1 MYLTVGHSVFLLF
14 HVFRIVGKVHV
25 ALAHEGVVECE
36 GCGEVVVGL
45 SALCYLQVIPQ
56 QLLIVGVSAVLYDA
70 LCALHRALST
80 KVELVKFMGEIIKHN
95 GDIEDALNDQQFAKA
110 TKLDLSQLRAEL
122 TGENNDTDSY
132 DLKN

>member
-1 MYLTVGHSVFLLF
+1 MEKKVKIRLNSTEKVEELLQEIYDQAC
-14 HVFRIVGKVHV
+14 R
-25 ALAHEGVVECE
+25 
-36 GCGEVVVGL
+36 
-45 SALCYLQVIPQ
+45 
-56 QLLIVGVSAVLYDA
+56 QLVGVQNEINKLINSTNLADA
-70 LCALHRALST
+70 SIDSKAKYAKAMHDYHGDLNRALST

-122 TGENNDTDSY
+122 TGEDNDTDSY